1 MAISLYDVSV
11 GQYLQTLGATAG
23 VLERAEKHCREAG
36 GDPDALVGA
45 RLAEDMF
52 PLAFQIRSV
61 AHHSVGAL
69 EGAKTGLFHPPSGP
83 MPQTYAELHAT
94 VADAIAA
101 LKAMT
106 PDEVSALEGRDM
118 VFKLGEM
125 EMPFVV
131 EGFLLS
137 FSLPNFYFHATTA
150 YGILRANGAPL
161 GKRNFL
167 GALKLKTA

>member
-23 VLERAEKHCREAG
+23 VLERAETHVRDAG
-36 GDPDALVGA
+36 GDPDTLVGA
-45 RLAEDMF
+45 RLTEDMF

-69 EGAKTGLFHPPSGP
+69 AGAKSGIFNPPSGP
-83 MPQTYAELHAT
+83 MPTTYAELHAT

-106 PDEVSALEGRDM
+106 PDEVNGLEGRDM
-118 VFKLGEM
+118 VFQLGEM
-125 EMPFVV
+125 KMPFLV
-131 EGFLLS
+131 EGFILS

-150 YGILRANGAPL
+150 YDILRANGAPL
-161 GKRNFL
+161 GKRNFM
-167 GALKLKTA
+167 GALKLKAA